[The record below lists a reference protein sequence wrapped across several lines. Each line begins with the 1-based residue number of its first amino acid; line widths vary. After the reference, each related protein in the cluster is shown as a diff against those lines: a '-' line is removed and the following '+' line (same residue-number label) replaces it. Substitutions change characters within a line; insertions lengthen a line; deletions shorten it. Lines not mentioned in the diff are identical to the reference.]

1 MKKAFF
7 TLVALV
13 ISYNGF
19 AQTNSQLKPSS
30 YQANE
35 QQWEYLV
42 VSFGKTE
49 FSTPEKT
56 LAYKIVGVIDGTES
70 TTLQGKIDILG
81 RFGWELVNTVGA
93 IGGDQELIFKRKYD
107 RIRTA
112 NEYGLIKSGKEVYLK
127 DLQDIIERSLRLEE
141 EQKKYEEQIKNKP
154 RLIDL
159 DKVDAANKRVEFLKS
174 INSIYKDALS
184 KTDIASKSTIIVD
197 YKGSYSDDLSVI
209 IDVDLTD
216 KFLTNGSN
224 YRSIEINKFLEEFLI
239 SYRFRDN
246 SIPKYNGVSIKVR
259 GFIKFNGE
267 SNNILTLTNSQSFNG
282 SGWSNY

>member
-13 ISYNGF
+13 ISFIGL
-19 AQTNSQLKPSS
+19 AQTNTQPKPSS

-49 FSTPEKT
+49 FSTPEKM

-81 RFGWELVNTVGA
+81 RFGWELINTVGA

-154 RLIDL
+154 RLINL
-159 DKVDAANKRVEFLKS
+159 DEVDKATKRIELL
-174 INSIYKDALS
+174 NSLQSTYKDAFS
-184 KTDIASKSTIIVD
+184 KTEIASISTITVD
-197 YKGSYSDDLSVI
+197 YKNSYSSDLSVI
-209 IDVDLTD
+209 IEVDLTD
-216 KFLTNGSN
+216 KFLTNGN
-224 YRSIEINKFLEEFLI
+224 CYRSGEVNKFLEEFLK
-239 SYRFRDN
+239 SYRFKDS
-246 SIPKYNGVSIKVR
+246 SIPQYNGVSIKVR

-267 SNNILTLTNSQSFNG
+267 SNYVASLTNSQSFSG
-282 SGWSNY
+282 SSWSNF